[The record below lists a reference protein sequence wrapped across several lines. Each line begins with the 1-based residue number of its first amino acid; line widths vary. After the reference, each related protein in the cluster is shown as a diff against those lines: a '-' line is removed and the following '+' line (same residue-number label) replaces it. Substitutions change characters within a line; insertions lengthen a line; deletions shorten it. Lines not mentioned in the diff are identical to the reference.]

1 MENDTDYLD
10 ELTPEERG
18 EELRA
23 RRLVDA
29 EEAAEKSEADAE
41 RLYDPEAISERR
53 EKADAESAEFSVKV
67 AEHKR
72 TVKEQSDTTDRQT
85 AGLHSIAL
93 SQALPAYQQQRA
105 DWERR
110 WNNATPEQ
118 IPALR
123 AEGEQLAAKEHRIRE
138 SLEVVNRTKAV
149 HDLGIALPWL
159 KDAAS
164 KEAFLEWAEE
174 RYDVTREEAM
184 QITDPHAIYAAGKR
198 FERHL
203 EKQERAKQAEA
214 SDRAKKAAAAASASK
229 AWDELDVNAKRYV
242 LDQQEGRLNPLNLYG
257 GQHKDFIAKHGAKVP
272 KGASL

>member
-1 MENDTDYLD
+1 MENETDYLD

-18 EELRA
+18 EAERA
-23 RRLVDA
+23 ARQTAA
-29 EEAAEKSEADAE
+29 EEKASREERLAEE
-41 RLYDPEAISERR
+41 LYDPEHFETARAEEEATAR
-53 EKADAESAEFSVKV
+53 EAEETQAGWKRAKKEESDASA
-67 AEHKR
+67 
-72 TVKEQSDTTDRQT
+72 RQT
-85 AGLHSIAL
+85 AGLHGIAL
-93 SQALPAYQQQRA
+93 SQAIPAHQRERA

-123 AEGEQLAAKEHRIRE
+123 AEGEQLAAKEHQIRE

-159 KDAAS
+159 KNPQK

-184 QITDPHAIYAAGKR
+184 AITDPHAIYAAGKR
-198 FERHL
+198 FERHM
-203 EKQERAKQAEA
+203 EKQEQAKQAEA
-214 SDRAKKAAAAASASK
+214 SDRAKKAAAQASAKK

-242 LDQQEGRLNPLNLYG
+242 TSVQDGKLNPLNLYDG
-257 GQHKDFIAKHGAKVP
+257 PHKDYVSKHGAKVP